1 KEPKHMFNKIVA
13 SLLPVLPEKL
23 VWVFSKKYIAGETLA
38 DALRVAAE
46 LNSLNILV
54 SLDVLGEFETSAE
67 KIEYYKSVY
76 INTINESVKEGV
88 RTTFSVKP
96 TMFGLLFDKKLCFKH
111 IYDLTQ
117 LASRYNC
124 MVRIDMEDS
133 SCTALELELFIELY
147 KDFPDNTGI
156 VLQAY
161 LKRTHNDLKELSRL
175 NNSRSPV
182 NVRLCKGIYNE
193 PAAIAYKKREEINAH
208 FIEDMEYLFANNFYA
223 AIATHDVFLV
233 NKAYGLIKK
242 HHVSKNMVE
251 FQMLYGV
258 TPELRK
264 TITDKG
270 FKMRVYVPFG
280 KDWFN
285 YSTRRLQENPKM
297 VSHIV
302 KALFIRK

>member
-1 KEPKHMFNKIVA
+1 MFNKIIA
-13 SLLPVLPEKL
+13 STLPVLPKKL

-38 DALRVAAE
+38 DALRVSSE
-46 LNSLNILV
+46 LNSAGIEV

-67 KIEYYKSVY
+67 KIEYYKSAY
-76 INTINESVKEGV
+76 INTINESVKAGIK
-88 RTTFSVKP
+88 TTFSVKP
-96 TMFGLLFDKKLCFKH
+96 TMFGLLLDKQLCFKH
-111 IYDLTQ
+111 IYELVQ
-117 LASRYNC
+117 LASQHNC
-124 MVRIDMEDS
+124 MVRIDMEDAT
-133 SCTALELELFIELY
+133 CTTLELELFKEIY
-147 KDFPDNTGI
+147 NDFPDHTGI

-161 LKRTHNDLKELSRL
+161 LKRTLEDLKELNKL
-175 NNSRSPV
+175 NNPHSPV

-193 PAAIAYKKREEINAH
+193 PVEIAYKKKEEINLN
-208 FIEDMEYLFANNFYA
+208 FIGEMEYLFANKFYA
-223 AIATHDVFLV
+223 AIATHDESLI
-233 NKAYGLIKK
+233 NAAYELIWKY
-242 HHVSKNMVE
+242 HVPNNMVE

-264 TITDKG
+264 TITGKG

-285 YSTRRLQENPKM
+285 YSTRRLKENPKM